1 MLGSGESAD
10 AIRLGGRVVRIPHGG
25 RDGSD
30 LAAEVRLL
38 QLLQRRGV
46 PASPRDARLI
56 LGRDGAPL
64 AMTYD
69 YVEGVPSRGGVL
81 RGAARERFAAEL
93 GTFLGALHAVPLAAV
108 RATGAPSGDPWRR
121 VYVPLIEACRPHLGA
136 RATEML
142 DEVAEAFAPMV
153 ARAPRT
159 LVHGDI
165 SGWHTLVGEGG
176 LLAGVIDF
184 GEAGV
189 GDPALDLAGVLND
202 QSRAF
207 LRRVIAHYPHPLDP
221 EALARVDIYIALA
234 PLFAVR
240 AAAARGGLDAL
251 ARARRRLTRR
261 LRAAVERGET
271 APYHRPAR
279 SKRGSRVDV

>member
-1 MLGSGESAD
+1 MVRVPHRGRATSG
-10 AIRLGGRVVRIPHGG
+10 
-25 RDGSD
+25 

-38 QLLQRRGV
+38 QLLERRGV
-46 PASPRDARLI
+46 LASPRAPRLI

-64 AMTYD
+64 AMAYR
-69 YVEGVPSRGGVL
+69 YVEGVPSRAVVL
-81 RGAARERFAAEL
+81 RGAARERFAAEV
-93 GTFLGALHAVPLAAV
+93 GAFLGALHAVPLSAV
-108 RATGAPSGDPWRR
+108 RATGVPSGDPWRR
-121 VYVPLIEACRPHLGA
+121 GYVPLIEACRPHLGA
-136 RATEML
+136 RTAALL

-176 LLAGVIDF
+176 RLAGVIDF

-202 QSRAF
+202 HSRAF
-207 LRRVIAHYPHPLDP
+207 LGRVIAHYPHTLDS
-221 EALARVDIYIALA
+221 EALQRTEVYIALA
-234 PLFAVR
+234 PLFTIR
-240 AAAARGGLDAL
+240 TAASQGDLDAL
-251 ARARRRLTRR
+251 MGARRLPARR
-261 LRAAVERGET
+261 LRAAVERGE
-271 APYHRPAR
+271 AGPYHPAAR